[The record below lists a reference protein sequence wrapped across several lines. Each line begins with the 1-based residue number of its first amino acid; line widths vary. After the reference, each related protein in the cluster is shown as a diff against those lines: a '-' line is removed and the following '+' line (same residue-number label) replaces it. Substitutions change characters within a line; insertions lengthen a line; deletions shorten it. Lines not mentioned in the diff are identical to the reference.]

1 MSRGTIY
8 QRLPAPCWTHI
19 RYKWLKGMK
28 TQIKT
33 SLTSDTLKEHDTS
46 PEILSFV
53 TDEQAVF
60 NVE

>member
-1 MSRGTIY
+1 MVKRNEDTD
-8 QRLPAPCWTHI
+8 
-19 RYKWLKGMK
+19 
-28 TQIKT
+28 KT

-60 NVE
+60 NGE